1 MSAGICVLPPRSP
14 ARRAFLGASL
24 ALGAELWVREGRSA
38 SVEVPI
44 RLQAE
49 LLSKVV
55 AYDRNF
61 AARARGHAT
70 VLVLVKGGNA
80 ESERIGEQ
88 IRAELGVLAEL
99 GGLPHAEETVRYAS
113 KRAVADLCQ
122 SRAASVLYVSVGL
135 SDEMSGIA
143 SALDGSS
150 ILSVAATPADVE
162 RRAVL
167 GFDAE
172 SGRPKLVIHLDQA
185 RRQDVAFKP
194 EVLKLARIVT

>member
-1 MSAGICVLPPRSP
+1 LS
-14 ARRAFLGASL
+14 ASL
-24 ALGAELWVREGRSA
+24 ALGVELWVGEGRA
-38 SVEVPI
+38 DSVEVPI

-49 LLSKVV
+49 LLAKVV

-61 AARARGHAT
+61 AARANGRAT
-70 VLVLVKGGNA
+70 VLVLVRGGDA

-88 IRAELGVLAEL
+88 IREELAVLKDF
-99 GGLPHAEETVRYAS
+99 GGLPHVEETVRYTS
-113 KRAVADLCQ
+113 KRAVADVCK

-143 SALDGSS
+143 AALDGVS
-150 ILSVAATPADVE
+150 ILSVAATPGDVA

-185 RRQDVAFKP
+185 RRQNVAFRP
-194 EVLKLARIVT
+194 EVLRLARVVT